1 MLVKELREALDKMPG
16 EMAVYAKDGTG
27 IYSAAHIF
35 RMNLIGVEQF
45 CEIITY
51 TDNGHTPQME
61 DSLIE
66 RETGYANREELIE
79 AHKKLQIEIA
89 QLKEEFDVRS

>member
-1 MLVKELREALDKMPG
+1 MLVKELREALADMPG
-16 EMAVYAKDGTG
+16 EMGVFVKEGTG
-27 IYSAAHIF
+27 IKSAAHIF

-51 TDNGHTPQME
+51 MDGEHTPQME

-66 RETGYANREELIE
+66 RETGFANRRELLVAFKALKVE
-79 AHKKLQIEIA
+79 NEKLKGE
-89 QLKEEFDVRS
+89 QL